1 MIRKM
6 YRGETTWNIYGKR
19 RTAFLISGV
28 LAVISLGSLF
38 FGGLNL
44 GIDFRGGVAIEVPAS
59 GALTVDSAR
68 EVLEAEGVSTSGIK
82 IQTLTSAT
90 EERIRVQT
98 GDLTPEAVDA
108 LKAAFAAKAEVE
120 TADISVATVSSS
132 WGRSVTTKAVEA
144 LAVFFVIVS
153 LFIAWRFE
161 WRMALGAFASVVHD
175 IVLTVGTYS
184 LLQLE
189 VTPAT
194 VTAFLTIM
202 GYSLYDTIVIFD
214 KMSENEERFSAT
226 RASYG
231 DVVNASMN
239 SVLMRSINTNISS
252 ILPVVSLL
260 VLGAGILGAR
270 TLSEFAVALFVGMLF
285 GSYSSIYIAAPVV
298 GVLKERTKQFVATKG
313 QVATGQ
319 DLAFLIASGAPVG
332 RRASARV
339 ADKVKTDVPGT
350 AVTATPAAVDAILS
364 HPPRPRKKSRR

>member
-6 YRGETTWNIYGKR
+6 YRGETTWNIFGHR
-19 RTAFLISGV
+19 RKAFLGSAV
-28 LAVISLGSLF
+28 LAVVSLASLF
-38 FGGLNL
+38 IGGLNL

-59 GALTVDSAR
+59 GSLTVDSAR
-68 EVLEAEGVSTSGIK
+68 EVLVAEGVSTSGIK
-82 IQTLTSAT
+82 IQTLSSAT

-98 GDLTPEAVDA
+98 GDLTPESVDA
-108 LKAAFAAKAEVE
+108 LKTAFAAKAEVE

-144 LAVFFVIVS
+144 LIFFFVIVS

-161 WRMALGAFASVVHD
+161 WRMAVGAFASVVHD
-175 IVLTVGTYS
+175 IILTVGAYS
-184 LLQLE
+184 VLQLE

-214 KMSENEERFSAT
+214 KMSENEKRFSST

-239 SVLMRSINTNISS
+239 SVLMRSINTSISS
-252 ILPVVSLL
+252 ILPIVSLL
-260 VLGAGILGAR
+260 LLGAGILGAR
-270 TLSEFAVALFVGMLF
+270 ALSEFAVALFIGMLF
-285 GSYSSIYIAAPVV
+285 GAYSSIFIAAPVV
-298 GVLKERTKQFVATKG
+298 GLLKERSPQFESTRG
-313 QVATGQ
+313 QLATGQ

-339 ADKVKTDVPGT
+339 SDKVKPDGSSTTET
-350 AVTATPAAVDAILS
+350 AGSVVVDAILT
-364 HPPRPRKKSRR
+364 HPPRPRKKTRR

>member
-28 LAVISLGSLF
+28 LAVVSLASLF
-38 FGGLNL
+38 TGGLNL

-59 GALTVDSAR
+59 GSLTVDSAR
-68 EVLEAEGVSTSGIK
+68 EVIDAEGISTSGIK
-82 IQTLTSAT
+82 IQSLTSAT

-98 GDLTPEAVDA
+98 GDLTPESVEA
-108 LKAAFAAKAEVE
+108 LKSAFAAKAKVE
-120 TADISVATVSSS
+120 GADISVATVSSS
-132 WGRSVTTKAVEA
+132 WGRSVTTKAVQA
-144 LAVFFVIVS
+144 LIVFFVIVS

-161 WRMALGAFASVVHD
+161 WRMALGAFTSVVHD
-175 IVLTVGTYS
+175 IILTVGAYS
-184 LLQLE
+184 ILQLE

-214 KMSENEERFSAT
+214 KMSENEERFSST

-252 ILPVVSLL
+252 VLPVVSLL
-260 VLGAGILGAR
+260 LLGAGILGAR

-298 GVLKERTKQFVATKG
+298 GLLKERTKRFIGTRG

-319 DLAFLIASGAPVG
+319 ELAVLIASGAPVG

-339 ADKVKTDVPGT
+339 ADRTKSGT
-350 AVTATPAAVDAILS
+350 SSSAGTATPTAVDTILS